1 MEKNNINYIKY
12 DKNKLIINLNNSND
26 NITLN
31 TSLFKYIKD
40 LFIQNLNTYI
50 SYKENI
56 NTHLKFKRLFPL
68 YINSKIQFI
77 YFKSLNDEQIIINFS
92 NIKNILKSKTT
103 NNFIIKFNDDTQI
116 KILNNCNI
124 FIKKIKQLKEIILF
138 LKSQQNILDLK

>member
-103 NNFIIKFNDDTQI
+103 KNFIIKFNDDTQI